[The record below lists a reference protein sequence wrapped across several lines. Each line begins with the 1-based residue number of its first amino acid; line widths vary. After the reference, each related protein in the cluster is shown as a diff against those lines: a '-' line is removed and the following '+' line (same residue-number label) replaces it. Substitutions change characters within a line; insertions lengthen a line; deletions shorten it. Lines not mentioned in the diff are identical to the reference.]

1 MAKTRNYV
9 FDIVKGLGMI
19 LIITAHGTSPVM
31 GDNELLRW
39 FYLIIYNVVLAP
51 FVFISGYFST
61 KLVTKPIPK
70 LELFKQRASR
80 LMIPYCVWA
89 VIYLPMKFL
98 MSDYVR
104 YKTEYKWYSFFLGN
118 NPDGQLW
125 FLYVMFIAAIIM
137 LFLSNTKNIT
147 TLTIVF
153 MLLSVFAPAIPFE
166 IGFTSI
172 ALNRSLYQLG
182 FFFLGA
188 FVALKC
194 DYKKI
199 LYNIPF
205 TIISTIVVAGY
216 CILMWFHKETIWYI
230 EAIVSICCIC
240 VSFNIGSLLSKTK
253 LNKGLAYIGQKSM
266 DIYILHGPLLVICR
280 IVLTKLVSNTYV
292 YLILTAAICTGVSLL
307 LSFVIN
313 KIKIA
318 RFLLFGA
325 K

>member
-1 MAKTRNYV
+1 MAKTRDYV

-19 LIITAHGTSPVM
+19 LIIAAHGISPVM
-31 GDNELLRW
+31 GDNEILYW
-39 FYLIIYNVVLAP
+39 FYRIIYNVVLAP

-61 KLVTKPIPK
+61 KLITKPIPK
-70 LELFKQRASR
+70 FELFKQRALR

-89 VIYLPMKFL
+89 VIYLPMKAI
-98 MSDYVR
+98 MSDHVR
-104 YKTEYKWYSFFLGN
+104 YADEYKWYSFFLGN

-125 FLYVMFIAAIIM
+125 FLYVLFIASIIM

-147 TLTIVF
+147 ALTIIF

-182 FFFLGA
+182 FYFLGA
-188 FVALKC
+188 FVAIKC

-199 LYNIPF
+199 FYNIPF
-205 TIISTIVVAGY
+205 TIISTIVVAIY
-216 CILMWFHKETIWYI
+216 CILKWTTKGALWYI

-240 VSFNIGSLLSKTK
+240 VSFNIGALLNKTK
-253 LNKGLAYIGQKSM
+253 LNKGLAYLGQKSM
-266 DIYILHGPLLVICR
+266 DIYILHGPLLVLGR
-280 IVLTKLVSNTYV
+280 VLLPKFISNTTV
-292 YLILTAAICTGVSLL
+292 YLIAMVIYATVASLL
-307 LSFVIN
+307 LAYIIN

-318 RFLLFGA
+318 RFLLFGSN
-325 K
+325 